1 MILVLHY
8 IGVVLFKCQS
18 SQIRCKN
25 LLAFSEAAPLALS
38 LLPRSQPLLVI
49 RDKKV
54 RCFIYLCSG
63 CPISYFRHTQDHNG
77 FCFAFC

>member
-25 LLAFSEAAPLALS
+25 LLAFSETLGLVSASQVPAPSGYQGQEGEMFSLS
-38 LLPRSQPLLVI
+38 LQ
-49 RDKKV
+49 
-54 RCFIYLCSG
+54 
-63 CPISYFRHTQDHNG
+63 
-77 FCFAFC
+77 